1 LLQEATPGKTSVP
14 VKAGSDITLAWDT
27 WPESHHGPVID
38 YLAKCDGDCSA
49 AKKESLKFF
58 KLDGAGVLDAASNQ
72 WASDK
77 LIGMSIQVHKKSFPN

>member
-1 LLQEATPGKTSVP
+1 L
-14 VKAGSDITLAWDT
+14 
-27 WPESHHGPVID
+27 D

-77 LIGMSIQVHKKSFPN
+77 LISTLSQFH